1 MSELAQEVKEA
12 EREELLKKLKSRQQ
26 HSSAELSTREEVL
39 KEIQESEEKE
49 KKTER
54 RGLILK
60 QKYEKFSLMQKFFVF
75 CKQLFKRIDFTQA
88 VEMTL
93 LDNLNRSLSAPPRP
107 VITFDGLKVTNVFV
121 DQVALLQ
128 ESLNQLK
135 GVLTSF
141 DGSDEPGEFYFF
153 AFGELFPDTA
163 LKFRDSVTLSHFLT
177 EEISDVSVIRRQLN
191 DEFNQFVTK
200 FPRPIRER
208 LDVVSKDLKACRALC
223 AYPFRNLI
231 NKLILNTSVSS
242 VADELKD
249 LAVVFSGFNVRQNC
263 DFFVLLIS
271 YNIKKAEN
279 RDRFN
284 RKEMMGYLN
293 SLLNSIYNFRKIIPI
308 EDLAAFALKD
318 TSFLNR
324 SSANSSDDWFF
335 EFRNHVFRYRDRLID
350 KYSHL
355 IQLNNLTLKMKE
367 IYGLDSFPYLKGYVN
382 EVWSDVN
389 VTVVFEKTLAFC
401 KFFISSQMNG
411 ISAVVKP
418 MLAEGLFYK
427 QENKT
432 ALSNVYNKT
441 RSTLEYINEI
451 EKMFSKNGSI
461 FKNLKAAYSLTDA
474 EILNSNSGFLH
485 NIIDMKEVDISREI
499 QEFIVNLDVLEKL
512 FTGFLYG
519 ESSESY
525 DTVSNLK
532 SFKTVNNKEFIKN
545 SKKLIESVREA
556 KTVLSDFYNIEKL
569 AYRKTCF
576 KIVISRSLYGK

>member
-1 MSELAQEVKEA
+1 MDDRTLLSELAQEVKET

-556 KTVLSDFYNIEKL
+556 KTVLSDFYKKL
-569 AYRKTCF
+569 ALK
-576 KIVISRSLYGK
+576 S

>member
-1 MSELAQEVKEA
+1 MDDRTLLSELAQEVKEA

-135 GVLTSF
+135 GFLTSF

-569 AYRKTCF
+569 ALK
-576 KIVISRSLYGK
+576 S

>member
-1 MSELAQEVKEA
+1 MDDRTLLSELAQEVKED

-135 GVLTSF
+135 GFLTSF

-532 SFKTVNNKEFIKN
+532 SFKTVNNKEFIEN

-569 AYRKTCF
+569 ALK
-576 KIVISRSLYGK
+576 S

>member
-1 MSELAQEVKEA
+1 MSELAQEVKET

-135 GVLTSF
+135 GFLTSF

-461 FKNLKAAYSLTDA
+461 FKNLKAACSLTDA
-474 EILNSNSGFLH
+474 EVLNSNSGFLH

-499 QEFIVNLDVLEKL
+499 QEFIVNIDVLEKL

-532 SFKTVNNKEFIKN
+532 SFKTVNNKEFIEN

-569 AYRKTCF
+569 ALK
-576 KIVISRSLYGK
+576 S

>member
-26 HSSAELSTREEVL
+26 HSLAELSTREEVL

-569 AYRKTCF
+569 ALK
-576 KIVISRSLYGK
+576 S

>member
-1 MSELAQEVKEA
+1 MSELAQEVKED

-135 GVLTSF
+135 GFLTSF

-208 LDVVSKDLKACRALC
+208 LDVVSKDLKACRALY

-569 AYRKTCF
+569 ALK
-576 KIVISRSLYGK
+576 S

>member
-107 VITFDGLKVTNVFV
+107 VITFDGLKVSNVFV

-135 GVLTSF
+135 GFLTSF

-569 AYRKTCF
+569 ALK
-576 KIVISRSLYGK
+576 S

>member
-1 MSELAQEVKEA
+1 MDDRTLLSELAQEVKET

-135 GVLTSF
+135 GFLTSF

-556 KTVLSDFYNIEKL
+556 KTVLSD
-569 AYRKTCF
+569 
-576 KIVISRSLYGK
+576 

>member
-1 MSELAQEVKEA
+1 MDDRTLLSELAQEVKET

-135 GVLTSF
+135 GFLTSF
-141 DGSDEPGEFYFF
+141 DGSDELGEFYFF

-208 LDVVSKDLKACRALC
+208 LDVVSKDLKACRGLC

-569 AYRKTCF
+569 ALK
-576 KIVISRSLYGK
+576 S

>member
-1 MSELAQEVKEA
+1 MDDRTLLSELAQEVKEA

-135 GVLTSF
+135 GFLTSF

-208 LDVVSKDLKACRALC
+208 LDVVSKDLKACRALY

-569 AYRKTCF
+569 ALK
-576 KIVISRSLYGK
+576 S

>member
-1 MSELAQEVKEA
+1 MSELAQEVKET

-26 HSSAELSTREEVL
+26 HSSTESSTREEVL

-135 GVLTSF
+135 GFLTSF

-569 AYRKTCF
+569 ALK
-576 KIVISRSLYGK
+576 S

>member
-1 MSELAQEVKEA
+1 MDDRTLLSELAHEVKEA
-12 EREELLKKLKSRQQ
+12 EREELLKKLKGRQAPS
-26 HSSAELSTREEVL
+26 SSAGIPFREIKDSHE
-39 KEIQESEEKE
+39 EEKKIEYNE
-49 KKTER
+49 KRIRTLR
-54 RGLILK
+54 
-60 QKYEKFSLMQKFFVF
+60 QKYEKLSLLQKFLVF
-75 CKQLFKRIDFTQA
+75 CKQLFKRIDFNKA

-93 LDNLNRSLSAPPRP
+93 LENLGNSLSSPPTP
-107 VITFDGLKVTNVFV
+107 MISSDGFTLTNIFA
-121 DQVALLQ
+121 DQIALLH
-128 ESLNQLK
+128 ESLNQMKTFLK
-135 GVLTSF
+135 SVEGEN
-141 DGSDEPGEFYFF
+141 EPGDFYFF
-153 AFGELFPDTA
+153 AFEELFPDTA
-163 LKFRDSVTLSHFLT
+163 LKFRDSVTLSHFVT
-177 EEISDVSVIRRQLN
+177 EDVNDVSVIRRRLN
-191 DEFNQFVTK
+191 DEFNTFLLK
-200 FPRPIRER
+200 FPTPIKER
-208 LDVVSKDLKACRALC
+208 IQVVADDLSACRNLT
-223 AYPFRNLI
+223 AYPFRLLI
-231 NKLILNTSVSS
+231 NKLILNRSASS
-242 VADELKD
+242 VADELKN
-249 LAVVFSGFNVRQNC
+249 LAVVFSDFSVAPNC
-263 DFFVLLIS
+263 DFFILLIA
-271 YNIKKAEN
+271 YVIKKSEN
-279 RDRFN
+279 RDKFN
-284 RKEMMGYLN
+284 RKEMMEYLN
-293 SLLNSIYNFRKIIPI
+293 SLLNSVKRFQKIVPI
-308 EDLAAFALKD
+308 EDLAEFALKT
-318 TSFLNR
+318 TSF
-324 SSANSSDDWFF
+324 SPQEDKKPSDDWFF
-335 EFRNHVFRYRDRLID
+335 EFKNRVSRYRDRLID

-461 FKNLKAAYSLTDA
+461 FKNLKAACSLTDA
-474 EILNSNSGFLH
+474 EVLNSNSGFLH
-485 NIIDMKEVDISREI
+485 SIIDMKEVDISREI
-499 QEFIVNLDVLEKL
+499 QEFIVNIDVLEKL

-532 SFKTVNNKEFIKN
+532 SFKTVNNKEFIEN

-569 AYRKTCF
+569 ALK
-576 KIVISRSLYGK
+576 S

>member
-1 MSELAQEVKEA
+1 MSELAQEVKET

-135 GVLTSF
+135 GFLTSF

-556 KTVLSDFYNIEKL
+556 KTVLSDF
-569 AYRKTCF
+569 KTCF

>member
-1 MSELAQEVKEA
+1 MDDRTLLSELAQEVKEA

-26 HSSAELSTREEVL
+26 HSLAESSTREEVL

-135 GVLTSF
+135 GFLTSF

-249 LAVVFSGFNVRQNC
+249 LAVVFSDFNVRQNC

-461 FKNLKAAYSLTDA
+461 FKNLKAACSLTDA

-569 AYRKTCF
+569 ALK
-576 KIVISRSLYGK
+576 S

>member
-26 HSSAELSTREEVL
+26 HSSAESSTREEVL

-135 GVLTSF
+135 GFLTSF

-556 KTVLSDFYNIEKL
+556 KTVLSDF
-569 AYRKTCF
+569 
-576 KIVISRSLYGK
+576 

>member
-135 GVLTSF
+135 GFLTSF

-208 LDVVSKDLKACRALC
+208 LDVVSKDLKACRALY

-461 FKNLKAAYSLTDA
+461 FKNLKAACSLTDA
-474 EILNSNSGFLH
+474 EVLNSNSGFLH
-485 NIIDMKEVDISREI
+485 SIIDMKEVDISREI
-499 QEFIVNLDVLEKL
+499 QEFIVNIDVLEKL

-569 AYRKTCF
+569 ALK
-576 KIVISRSLYGK
+576 S

>member
-1 MSELAQEVKEA
+1 MDDRTLLSELAQEVKED

-26 HSSAELSTREEVL
+26 HSSAESSTREEVL

-135 GVLTSF
+135 GFLTSF

-461 FKNLKAAYSLTDA
+461 FKNLKAACSLTDA

-532 SFKTVNNKEFIKN
+532 SFKTVNNKEFIEN

-569 AYRKTCF
+569 ALK
-576 KIVISRSLYGK
+576 S

>member
-26 HSSAELSTREEVL
+26 HSLAELSTREEVL

-135 GVLTSF
+135 GFLTSF

-461 FKNLKAAYSLTDA
+461 FKNLKAACSLTDA

-569 AYRKTCF
+569 ALK
-576 KIVISRSLYGK
+576 S

>member
-1 MSELAQEVKEA
+1 MSELAQEVKET

-135 GVLTSF
+135 GFLASF

-474 EILNSNSGFLH
+474 EVLNSNSGFLH

-532 SFKTVNNKEFIKN
+532 SFKTVNNKEFIEN

-569 AYRKTCF
+569 ALK
-576 KIVISRSLYGK
+576 S

>member
-1 MSELAQEVKEA
+1 MDDRTLLSELAQEVKET

-107 VITFDGLKVTNVFV
+107 VITFDGLKVSNVFV

-569 AYRKTCF
+569 ALK
-576 KIVISRSLYGK
+576 S

>member
-1 MSELAQEVKEA
+1 MDDRTLLSELAQEVKED

-26 HSSAELSTREEVL
+26 HSSAESSTREEVL

-135 GVLTSF
+135 GVLASF

-293 SLLNSIYNFRKIIPI
+293 SLLSSIYNFRKIIPI

-461 FKNLKAAYSLTDA
+461 FKNLKAACSLTDA

-569 AYRKTCF
+569 ALK
-576 KIVISRSLYGK
+576 S

>member
-1 MSELAQEVKEA
+1 MSELAQEVKED

-135 GVLTSF
+135 GFLTSF

-474 EILNSNSGFLH
+474 EVLNSNSGFLH

-569 AYRKTCF
+569 ALK
-576 KIVISRSLYGK
+576 S

>member
-1 MSELAQEVKEA
+1 MDDRTLLSELAQEVKEA

-335 EFRNHVFRYRDRLID
+335 EFKNHVFRYRDRLID

-569 AYRKTCF
+569 ALK
-576 KIVISRSLYGK
+576 S

>member
-26 HSSAELSTREEVL
+26 HSLAESSTREEVL

-135 GVLTSF
+135 GFLTSF

-249 LAVVFSGFNVRQNC
+249 LAVVFSDFNVRQNC

-569 AYRKTCF
+569 ALK
-576 KIVISRSLYGK
+576 S

>member
-569 AYRKTCF
+569 ALK
-576 KIVISRSLYGK
+576 S

>member
-1 MSELAQEVKEA
+1 MSELAQEVKET

-75 CKQLFKRIDFTQA
+75 CKQFFKRIDFTQA

-107 VITFDGLKVTNVFV
+107 VITFDGLKVSNVFV

-249 LAVVFSGFNVRQNC
+249 LAIVFSGFNVRQNC

-441 RSTLEYINEI
+441 RLTLEYINEI

-556 KTVLSDFYNIEKL
+556 KTVL
-569 AYRKTCF
+569 KTCF

>member
-1 MSELAQEVKEA
+1 MSELAQEVKET

-135 GVLTSF
+135 GFLTSF

-556 KTVLSDFYNIEKL
+556 KT
-569 AYRKTCF
+569 KTCF

>member
-1 MSELAQEVKEA
+1 MDDRTLLSELAQEVKEA

-135 GVLTSF
+135 GFLASF

-249 LAVVFSGFNVRQNC
+249 LAIVFSGFNVRQNC

-441 RSTLEYINEI
+441 RLTLEYINEI

-569 AYRKTCF
+569 ALK
-576 KIVISRSLYGK
+576 S

>member
-1 MSELAQEVKEA
+1 MDDRTLLSELAQEVKEA

-26 HSSAELSTREEVL
+26 HSSAESSTREEVL

-49 KKTER
+49 KKNER

-135 GVLTSF
+135 GFLTSF

-451 EKMFSKNGSI
+451 EKK
-461 FKNLKAAYSLTDA
+461 
-474 EILNSNSGFLH
+474 
-485 NIIDMKEVDISREI
+485 
-499 QEFIVNLDVLEKL
+499 
-512 FTGFLYG
+512 
-519 ESSESY
+519 
-525 DTVSNLK
+525 
-532 SFKTVNNKEFIKN
+532 
-545 SKKLIESVREA
+545 
-556 KTVLSDFYNIEKL
+556 
-569 AYRKTCF
+569 
-576 KIVISRSLYGK
+576 

>member
-1 MSELAQEVKEA
+1 MDDRTLLSELAQEVKEA

-26 HSSAELSTREEVL
+26 HSLAESSTREEVL

-135 GVLTSF
+135 GFLTSF

-249 LAVVFSGFNVRQNC
+249 LAVVFSDFNVRQNC

-389 VTVVFEKTLAFC
+389 VTVVFEKTLAVC

-569 AYRKTCF
+569 ALK
-576 KIVISRSLYGK
+576 S

>member
-1 MSELAQEVKEA
+1 MDDRTLLSELAQEVKEA

-26 HSSAELSTREEVL
+26 HSSAESSTREEVL

-135 GVLTSF
+135 GFLTSF

-474 EILNSNSGFLH
+474 EVLNSNSGFLH

-499 QEFIVNLDVLEKL
+499 QEFIVNIDVLEKL

-532 SFKTVNNKEFIKN
+532 SFKTVNNKEFIEN

-569 AYRKTCF
+569 ALK
-576 KIVISRSLYGK
+576 S

>member
-26 HSSAELSTREEVL
+26 HSSAESSTREEVL

-49 KKTER
+49 KKIER

-135 GVLTSF
+135 GFLTSF

-461 FKNLKAAYSLTDA
+461 FKNLKAACSLTDA

-569 AYRKTCF
+569 ALK
-576 KIVISRSLYGK
+576 S

>member
-1 MSELAQEVKEA
+1 MSELAQEVKET

-75 CKQLFKRIDFTQA
+75 CKQFFKRIDFTQA

-107 VITFDGLKVTNVFV
+107 VITFDGLKVSNVFV

-249 LAVVFSGFNVRQNC
+249 LAIVFSGFNVRQNC

-441 RSTLEYINEI
+441 RLTLEYINEI

-569 AYRKTCF
+569 ALK
-576 KIVISRSLYGK
+576 S

>member
-1 MSELAQEVKEA
+1 MDDRTLLSELAQEVKET

-135 GVLTSF
+135 GFLASF

-441 RSTLEYINEI
+441 RLTLEYINEI

-569 AYRKTCF
+569 ALK
-576 KIVISRSLYGK
+576 S

>member
-1 MSELAQEVKEA
+1 MDDRTLLSELAQEVKEA

-26 HSSAELSTREEVL
+26 HSLAESSTREEVL

-93 LDNLNRSLSAPPRP
+93 LDNLSRSLSAPPRP

-135 GVLTSF
+135 GFLTSF

-335 EFRNHVFRYRDRLID
+335 EFKNRVSRYRDRLID

-461 FKNLKAAYSLTDA
+461 FKNLKAACSLTDA

-569 AYRKTCF
+569 ALK
-576 KIVISRSLYGK
+576 S

>member
-1 MSELAQEVKEA
+1 MSELAQEVKET

-135 GVLTSF
+135 GFLTSF
-141 DGSDEPGEFYFF
+141 DGSDELGEFYFF

-208 LDVVSKDLKACRALC
+208 LDVVSKDLKACRGLC

-569 AYRKTCF
+569 ALK
-576 KIVISRSLYGK
+576 S

>member
-1 MSELAQEVKEA
+1 MDDRTLLSELAQEVKEA

-107 VITFDGLKVTNVFV
+107 VITFDGLKVSNVFV

-569 AYRKTCF
+569 ALK
-576 KIVISRSLYGK
+576 S

>member
-135 GVLTSF
+135 GFLTSF

-308 EDLAAFALKD
+308 EDLTAFALKD

-532 SFKTVNNKEFIKN
+532 SFKTVNNKEFIEN

-569 AYRKTCF
+569 ALK
-576 KIVISRSLYGK
+576 S

>member
-1 MSELAQEVKEA
+1 MDDRTLLSELAQEVKET

-135 GVLTSF
+135 GFLTSF

-461 FKNLKAAYSLTDA
+461 FKNLKAACSLTDA
-474 EILNSNSGFLH
+474 EVLNSNSGFLH

-499 QEFIVNLDVLEKL
+499 QEFIVNIDVLEKL

-569 AYRKTCF
+569 ALK
-576 KIVISRSLYGK
+576 S

>member
-1 MSELAQEVKEA
+1 MDDRTLLSELAQEVKED

-135 GVLTSF
+135 GFLTSF

-461 FKNLKAAYSLTDA
+461 FKNLKAACSLTDA

-532 SFKTVNNKEFIKN
+532 SFKTVNNKEFIEN

-569 AYRKTCF
+569 ALK
-576 KIVISRSLYGK
+576 S